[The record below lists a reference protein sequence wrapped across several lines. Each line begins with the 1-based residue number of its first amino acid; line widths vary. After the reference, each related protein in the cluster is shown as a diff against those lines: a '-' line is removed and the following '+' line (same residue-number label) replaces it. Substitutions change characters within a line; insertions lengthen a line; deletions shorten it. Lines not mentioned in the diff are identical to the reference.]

1 MLTGMISPSAIG
13 NLRATLVPYDRLN
26 ASCQVPF
33 YEIGIYHNCAIS
45 GTLWISA
52 CAMTSDLQTMQ
63 DGSISRFEKLDKF
76 FAIVGY
82 LHHLD
87 PDLIGK
93 THKGLR

>member
-1 MLTGMISPSAIG
+1 MLTGMNSSSAIG
-13 NLRATLVPYDRLN
+13 NLKATLVPYDRLN
-26 ASCQVPF
+26 ASCQVLF

-52 CAMTSDLQTMQ
+52 CATTTTDRQTMQ
-63 DGSISRFEKLDKF
+63 DGGISRFEKLDKF

-93 THKGLR
+93 AHKGL